1 MCHEKNSVSSIVS
14 RRSVGLTTLEGFEVM
29 VKFCKDF
36 YLVHASYILKDEI
49 KKTALKLL
57 LRTL

>member
-1 MCHEKNSVSSIVS
+1 MCHEKNPVSSIVS
-14 RRSVGLTTLEGFEVM
+14 RKSVELTTLERFEVM

-36 YLVHASYILKDEI
+36 YLVHTSYILKDEI